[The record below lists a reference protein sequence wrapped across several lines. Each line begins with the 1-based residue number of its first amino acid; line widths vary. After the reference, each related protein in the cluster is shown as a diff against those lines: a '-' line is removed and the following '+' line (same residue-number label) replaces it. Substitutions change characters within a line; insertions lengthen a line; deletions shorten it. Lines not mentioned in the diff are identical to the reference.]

1 MSYGQSSLVQSHHKF
16 LQKPMSCERV
26 KACCW
31 FFLYIWQTS
40 IGATDSSRHFKW
52 ECPKYFE
59 MVFLQDLKND
69 FRCEVDFPY
78 VSRYQLK
85 PSVNSSILSGNIC
98 TCLGMLKLCQSNEL
112 IIPQELV

>member
-1 MSYGQSSLVQSHHKF
+1 MSYGQSSVVQLHHKF

-26 KACCW
+26 KACCC
-31 FFLYIWQTS
+31 FFVYGQTS
-40 IGATDSSRHFKW
+40 IEATDSSRHFKW

-69 FRCEVDFPY
+69 FRCEVDFPS
-78 VSRYQLK
+78 VGRYQLK
-85 PSVNSSILSGNIC
+85 PSVNSSILSGNIR
-98 TCLGMLKLCQSNEL
+98 TCLGMLKVCQSNEL